1 MSRYYVHRDP
11 GPREILGSLAIA
23 LGVGGL
29 SFYLAR
35 TLLSRERLEST
46 PPSTTLSGAVV
57 RRAPKPDGEG

>member
-23 LGVGGL
+23 LGIGGL

-35 TLLSRERLEST
+35 ALLSREGLEST
-46 PPSTTLSGAVV
+46 PPSTTLSGAVI
-57 RRAPKPDGEG
+57 RHAPNPDGEG

>member
-23 LGVGGL
+23 LGIGGL

-35 TLLSRERLEST
+35 AFLSREGLEST

-57 RRAPKPDGEG
+57 RHAPQLDGEG

>member
-23 LGVGGL
+23 LGIGGL

-35 TLLSRERLEST
+35 ALLSREGLEST

-57 RRAPKPDGEG
+57 RQAPNPDGEG